1 MTALLAVLGV
11 RFNALPFKLIACAG
25 VSLTLVLGLVMIY
38 REGRHSA
45 ERAATIGLAKHN
57 AEIAAKYMRD
67 TEAAEAATRME
78 RARAEDLAKQ
88 VATLKEQ
95 VSHVAKGAASPGVDA
110 AIHGMHARPAAP

>member
-67 TEAAEAATRME
+67 TEAQPAEPEGHSDLEAAMYLIDTRAAGADCRSKLQAVRE
-78 RARAEDLAKQ
+78 
-88 VATLKEQ
+88 TLE
-95 VSHVAKGAASPGVDA
+95 VCRGS
-110 AIHGMHARPAAP
+110 R